1 MEHYDYYSPSFISRR
16 RRRGRSSPW
25 RCGRRR
31 SCPCRTPAR
40 PHSRCPGHSRPACH
54 LLRTRASNEGSSV
67 IVNFSRRFAA
77 SSTRA
82 THLALGAGGGGGAAR
97 PVVICGAAAGG
108 RVRRAAV
115 HRAVARRA
123 VVVAAVQIARAL
135 SVIVAVTLAW
145 KYYYYYLSSLLEK
158 HLHEKSSS
166 PGPDHTGWRLSSR
179 TSHCLLGCRRPLVL
193 WWLWL

>member
-1 MEHYDYYSPSFISRR
+1 M
-16 RRRGRSSPW
+16 
-25 RCGRRR
+25 
-31 SCPCRTPAR
+31 
-40 PHSRCPGHSRPACH
+40 
-54 LLRTRASNEGSSV
+54 

-82 THLALGAGGGGGAAR
+82 TYLALGAGGGGGAAG

-145 KYYYYYLSSLLEK
+145 KYYLSSLLEK

-193 WWLWL
+193 WLLLLSLL